1 MHAAAQ
7 PELSPPEW
15 RAIAVA
21 LRDADSHRRTAHF
34 LGLGRFCAWLSG
46 SRPANRLANPRL
58 EAIRLFVCDVRR
70 YRRVDQRLRELLESR
85 GFNGR
90 QIEALALL
98 SQ

>member
-1 MHAAAQ
+1 MHASAQ

-21 LRDADSHRRTAHF
+21 LRDADSYRLSAQF
-34 LGLGRFCAWLSG
+34 LGLGRLCAWLSG
-46 SRPANRLANPRL
+46 ARPANRLANPRL

-70 YRRVDQRLRELLESR
+70 HRRIDLRLRELLESR
-85 GFNGR
+85 GFNHR